1 MRYTNHTPY
10 WSKPAYMQQCI
21 LAMYTGSRKYVLLI
35 AICILCGSW
44 TPVNRQTASLHRTTS
59 AYALEVAITAIAGAR
74 EPSTTGNFSVGLTL
88 GTTHPEDITISYTVS
103 GTATAGS
110 DYTALSGTVVL
121 PANTNAVQIPVA
133 VSDDKTI
140 EPDETVIVT
149 ITGATT
155 GSPAVPVPVNA
166 ANSSATV
173 SITDDDN
180 NINISSTAINAE
192 EGGANGKFTFELPV
206 GVTAANDI
214 TIDYTIQ
221 GSGVGIATEGGDYK
235 NLSPHSII
243 LPAGASKADLV
254 VEAIDDNDIE
264 GDEDLSIQLNSVS
277 DATGVLFTIGP
288 NIGSGIDIVDN
299 DNRLSISRATNG
311 TEPGGAG
318 NDAAFRISLPGAL
331 TFTQDILV
339 KYTIDNISTA
349 TGGPGAAFDYD
360 NTTLTGDIILPAGS
374 NSVLLPVKVN
384 DDKIIEAT
392 ETVSISLTP
401 NASTSTG
408 SPAVAFSLD
417 PASKSAV
424 VDIADDDNTSIA
436 IISTTD
442 GKEPGGAGNSGS
454 FRIGW
459 SNGAR
464 APVGGL
470 IVNFST
476 TGSTATKG
484 AGNDYTM
491 ANSAFIPSGSSYADV
506 PVTVLDDN
514 LVEGPETVVMT
525 LTAVIPGS
533 PSSSPTILIGTPNPA
548 TVTITDNDV
557 ISSRQWKSAA
567 YTGTG
572 AAGTVTT
579 GDQITYTIHIRN
591 TGNVG
596 LSNVKITDKIPTYTE
611 FVSADGG
618 IVPDATGTLNWTI
631 PAIASGAADVTR
643 SFVVR
648 VANDLTGATGILNTG
663 GVDNGD
669 GTGEHPTTP
678 PDPSDPNNPHPSPNP
693 GDPSTNVPV
702 DQTKSSANWK
712 SAAYTGSG
720 AAGTVKP
727 GDQITYTIH
736 IRNTGHVKLTNVVI
750 TDNIPA
756 YTQFVSA
763 EGGIVP
769 DAGGKLTWNITEVP
783 VGSTDVTRSFVV
795 RVVNDLTGATG
806 ILNTA
811 GVDNGDGSGE
821 HPTTPPDPGNP
832 NNPNPGPN
840 NPGDPSTNVPVDNG
854 KKSANWKSA
863 SYTGSGAGGTV
874 TTGDEITYTIHIRN
888 TGSVNLSN
896 VKITDKIP
904 AYTAFVGADG
914 GVVPDATGTL
924 TWTIPSIAVG
934 GADVIRSFVVRVA
947 NDLTGATGIL
957 NTAGV
962 DNGDGSGE
970 HPTTPPDPGNPNN
983 PNPGPNNPGDPSTNV
998 PVDQTKSSA
1007 NWKSASYT
1015 GTGAA
1020 GTVKPGDQI
1029 TYTIHIRNT
1038 GHVKLTNVVIT
1049 DNMPAYTQFVS
1060 AEGGIIP
1067 DATGKLT
1074 WNITEIPVASADVTR
1089 SFVVRVIND
1098 LTGAT
1103 GILNT
1108 AGVDNGNGSGEHP
1121 TTPPDPANP
1130 NNPQTHPNPGDPST
1144 NVPVDQSKRSLN
1156 WKSAAYTGT
1165 GAAGAVKTGDEITY
1179 TIHIRNTGYVK
1190 LTNVV
1195 ITDNI
1200 PTYTQFVSA
1209 EGGIVPDAAAK
1220 LTWTIAEIP
1229 VGGADVTRSFT
1240 VRVANDLTNAT
1251 YIVNTAWVDNG
1262 DGNGNHPTGPSDDGN
1277 PNQPKPNPD
1286 PNDPATE
1293 VPVDNGK
1300 NSANWKSASYTGT
1313 GTGGAVTTGD
1323 EITYTIHVR
1332 NTGSVTLTNVQLTDN
1347 VPAYTEF
1354 VSAEGGIGP
1363 DVTGKLSW
1371 TVATIA
1377 VGAPDVTRSFKVR
1390 VVKDL
1395 TGATSIINTAAVDNG
1410 NGKGEDPTTP
1420 PDPGDP
1426 NNPHPHPNPGDPATN
1441 IPVGKITKFDTWKT
1455 VATASG
1461 NPKAKAGEILTYT
1474 IQVRNTG
1481 NTAIPAINITDTV
1494 PAHTTFES
1502 ATDGGTYDKVAN
1514 AVKWT
1519 ISNLP
1524 MGAVGEVTFK
1534 VKVSAGLDSVPVIT
1548 NTAFVTDGTVTV
1560 PTSGC
1565 DPSQPGCSGTPGT
1578 DIETIPDDGGL
1589 FFVNAMSP
1597 NGDGKNEYFIIKG
1610 LEKYGKAALYV
1621 FNRWGSMVYQ
1631 SKEYHNDWN
1640 GSGLSEGTYFY
1651 KLELRETAG
1660 IRLYKG
1666 WVVIKRN

>member
-1 MRYTNHTPY
+1 
-10 WSKPAYMQQCI
+10 MQQRI

-44 TPVNRQTASLHRTTS
+44 TPVNRQTVSPHKATS

-74 EPSTTGNFSVGLTL
+74 EPGTTGNFSVGLTL
-88 GTTHPEDITISYTVS
+88 GSTHPEDITISYTVG
-103 GTATAGS
+103 GTATAGN

-121 PANTNAVQIPVA
+121 PANTNAVQIPVD
-133 VSDDKTI
+133 VLDDKLI
-140 EPDETVIVT
+140 EPTESVVVT
-149 ITGATT
+149 LTGATT
-155 GSPAVPVPVNA
+155 GSPAVPVPVNP
-166 ANSSATV
+166 ANNAATV

-192 EGGANGKFTFELPV
+192 EGGANGKFTFELPA

-221 GSGVGIATEGGDYK
+221 GSGVGVATEGVDY
-235 NLSPHSII
+235 NDLSPHSII
-243 LPAGASKADLV
+243 LPAGANKVDLV
-254 VEAIDDNDIE
+254 VTAIDDNDIE
-264 GDEDLSIQLNSVS
+264 GDEDLSIQLNNVT
-277 DATGVLFTIGP
+277 DATGVMFTIGP
-288 NIGSGIDIVDN
+288 NIGSGIDIIDN
-299 DNRLSISRATNG
+299 DNRLSITLATNG
-311 TEPGGAG
+311 KEPGGAG
-318 NDAAFRISLPGAL
+318 NNAGFNISLPGGL

-339 KYTIDNISTA
+339 KYNIDNISTA
-349 TGGPGAAFDYD
+349 TGGPGAAYDYD
-360 NTTLTGDIILPAGS
+360 NTTLTGEIVLPAGA
-374 NSVLLPVKVN
+374 NSVLLPIIVN
-384 DDKIIEAT
+384 DDKVIEAT

-401 NASTSTG
+401 NASASTG
-408 SPAVAFSLD
+408 SPAVNFSLD
-417 PASKSAV
+417 PVNKSAV
-424 VDIADDDNTSIA
+424 ANIADDDNTSIA

-442 GKEPGGAGNSGS
+442 GKEPGGAGNNGS

-459 SNGAR
+459 TNGVK

-470 IVNFST
+470 IVNFGI

-491 ANSAFIPSGSSYADV
+491 PTSTFIPSGSSYADV
-506 PVTVLDDN
+506 TVTVLDDN

-533 PSSSPTILIGTPNPA
+533 PSSSPAILIGTPNPA
-548 TVTITDNDV
+548 TVTIADNDV
-557 ISSRQWKSAA
+557 VSTQQWKSAA

-572 AAGTVTT
+572 AAGAVTA

-591 TGNVG
+591 TGNVS

-618 IVPDATGTLNWTI
+618 IVPDAAGTLTWTI
-631 PAIASGAADVTR
+631 PSIAIGGPDITR
-643 SFVVR
+643 SFVVK
-648 VANDLTGATGILNTG
+648 VSNDLTGATNILNTA

-669 GTGEHPTTP
+669 GSGEHPTTP
-678 PDPSDPNNPHPSPNP
+678 PDPSDPNNPHPGPVTP

-712 SAAYTGSG
+712 SAAYTGTG
-720 AAGTVKP
+720 AGGAVKP

-763 EGGIVP
+763 EGGITP
-769 DAGGKLTWNITEVP
+769 DAGGKLTWNIAEVP

-854 KKSANWKSA
+854 KQSVNWKSA
-863 SYTGSGAGGTV
+863 SYTGSGAAGAV

-888 TGSVNLSN
+888 TGNVNLSN
-896 VKITDKIP
+896 IKITDKIP
-904 AYTAFVGADG
+904 TYTEFVSADG
-914 GVVPDATGTL
+914 GAVPDATGTL
-924 TWTIPSIAVG
+924 TWTIPGIAVG
-934 GADVIRSFVVRVA
+934 APDVIRSFVVRVV

-970 HPTTPPDPGNPNN
+970 HPTTPPDPSDPNN
-983 PNPGPNNPGDPSTNV
+983 PHPGPVTPGDPSTNV
-998 PVDQTKSSA
+998 PVDQSKRSL

-1020 GTVKPGDQI
+1020 GAVKPGDQI

-1038 GHVKLTNVVIT
+1038 GHVKLTNVAIT
-1049 DNMPAYTQFVS
+1049 DNIPAYTQFVS
-1060 AEGGIIP
+1060 AEGGIVP
-1067 DATGKLT
+1067 DASGKLT
-1074 WNITEIPVASADVTR
+1074 WNIAEVPIGSTDVTR
-1089 SFVVRVIND
+1089 SFVVRVVND

-1108 AGVDNGNGSGEHP
+1108 AGVDNGDGSGEHP
-1121 TTPPDPANP
+1121 TTPPDPSNP

-1144 NVPVDQSKRSLN
+1144 NVPVDTAKHSVN

-1165 GAAGAVKTGDEITY
+1165 GVAGSVRSGDEITY
-1179 TIHIRNTGYVK
+1179 TIHVRNTGYVK

-1209 EGGIVPDAAAK
+1209 EGGIVPDAAGK
-1220 LTWTIAEIP
+1220 LTWTVTEIP
-1229 VGGADVTRSFT
+1229 VGSADVTRSFT
-1240 VRVANDLTNAT
+1240 VKVANDLTNAT

-1262 DGNGNHPTGPSDDGN
+1262 DGGGNHPTGPQNGN
-1277 PNQPKPNPD
+1277 DPNQPKPNPD

-1300 NSANWKSASYTGT
+1300 NSANWKSASYTGS
-1313 GTGGAVTTGD
+1313 GAAGAVTTGD

-1332 NTGSVTLTNVQLTDN
+1332 NIGSVTLTNVQITDN

-1377 VGAPDVTRSFKVR
+1377 VGAPDVTRSFTVK

-1410 NGKGEDPTTP
+1410 NGKGGQPSTP
-1420 PDPGDP
+1420 PDPSDP

-1441 IPVGKITKFDTWKT
+1441 IPVGKVSTFDTWKS

-1481 NTAIPAINITDTV
+1481 NVTIPAINITDTV

-1502 ATDGGTYDKVAN
+1502 ATDGGTYDRATN

-1519 ISNLP
+1519 LSNLAL
-1524 MGAVGEVTFK
+1524 GAIADVTFK
-1534 VKVSAGLDSVPVIT
+1534 VKVSTGLDSTVPVIT
-1548 NTAFVTDGTVTV
+1548 NTAYVSDGTVTV

-1565 DPSQPGCSGTPGT
+1565 DPASAGCNGHPGT
-1578 DIETIPDDGGL
+1578 EIETIPDESDGGL
-1589 FFVNAMSP
+1589 FIVNAMSP

-1610 LEKYGKAALYV
+1610 LEKYGKAVLYV

-1640 GSGLSEGTYFY
+1640 GTGLSEGTYFY
-1651 KLELRETAG
+1651 KLELKETAG
-1660 IRLYKG
+1660 GVKLYKG

>member
-10 WSKPAYMQQCI
+10 WSKPAYMQQRI

-44 TPVNRQTASLHRTTS
+44 TPVNRQTASLHKTTS

-110 DYTALSGTVVL
+110 DYTALSGTIVL

-221 GSGVGIATEGGDYK
+221 GSGVGIATEGVDYK

-318 NDAAFRISLPGAL
+318 NDATFRISLPGAL
-331 TFTQDILV
+331 IFTQDILV

-374 NSVLLPVKVN
+374 NGVLLPVKVN

-442 GKEPGGAGNSGS
+442 GKEPGGTGNNGS

-476 TGSTATKG
+476 TGSTAAKG

-557 ISSRQWKSAA
+557 ISSRQWKSAV

-712 SAAYTGSG
+712 SAAYTG
-720 AAGTVKP
+720 
-727 GDQITYTIH
+727 
-736 IRNTGHVKLTNVVI
+736 
-750 TDNIPA
+750 
-756 YTQFVSA
+756 
-763 EGGIVP
+763 
-769 DAGGKLTWNITEVP
+769 
-783 VGSTDVTRSFVV
+783 
-795 RVVNDLTGATG
+795 
-806 ILNTA
+806 
-811 GVDNGDGSGE
+811 
-821 HPTTPPDPGNP
+821 
-832 NNPNPGPN
+832 
-840 NPGDPSTNVPVDNG
+840 
-854 KKSANWKSA
+854 
-863 SYTGSGAGGTV
+863 
-874 TTGDEITYTIHIRN
+874 
-888 TGSVNLSN
+888 
-896 VKITDKIP
+896 
-904 AYTAFVGADG
+904 
-914 GVVPDATGTL
+914 
-924 TWTIPSIAVG
+924 
-934 GADVIRSFVVRVA
+934 
-947 NDLTGATGIL
+947 
-957 NTAGV
+957 
-962 DNGDGSGE
+962 
-970 HPTTPPDPGNPNN
+970 
-983 PNPGPNNPGDPSTNV
+983 
-998 PVDQTKSSA
+998 
-1007 NWKSASYT
+1007 
-1015 GTGAA
+1015 TGAA

-1038 GHVKLTNVVIT
+1038 GHVKLTNVVIA

-1060 AEGGIIP
+1060 AEGGITP
-1067 DATGKLT
+1067 DAAGKLT
-1074 WNITEIPVASADVTR
+1074 WTVAEVPVGATDVTR
-1089 SFVVRVIND
+1089 SFVVRVVND

-1103 GILNT
+1103 GIINT

-1121 TTPPDPANP
+1121 TTPPDPNDP

-1144 NVPVDQSKRSLN
+1144 NVPVDTAKRSVN
-1156 WKSAAYTGT
+1156 WKSTAYTGT
-1165 GAAGAVKTGDEITY
+1165 GVAGSVRSGDEITY

-1240 VRVANDLTNAT
+1240 VKVANDLTNAT

-1420 PDPGDP
+1420 PDPSDP

-1461 NPKAKAGEILTYT
+1461 NPKAKPGEILTYT

-1502 ATDGGTYDKVAN
+1502 ATDGGTYDKVSN

-1524 MGAVGEVTFK
+1524 MGAVGKVTFK

-1610 LEKYGKAALYV
+1610 LEKYGKATLYV

>member
-10 WSKPAYMQQCI
+10 WCNPAYMQQRI

-35 AICILCGSW
+35 ATCILCGSW
-44 TPVNRQTASLHRTTS
+44 TPVNRQTTSLHKTTS

-74 EPSTTGNFSVGLTL
+74 EPGTTGNFSVGLTL
-88 GTTHPEDITISYTVS
+88 GTTHPEDITISYTVG

-110 DYTALSGTVVL
+110 DYTALSGTIVL
-121 PANTNAVQIPVA
+121 PANTNAVQIPVS

-140 EPDETVIVT
+140 EPDETVVVT
-149 ITGATT
+149 ITGAAT
-155 GSPAVPVPVNA
+155 GSPAVPVPVNT

-221 GSGVGIATEGGDYK
+221 GSGVGIATEGVDYK

-243 LPAGASKADLV
+243 LPAGASKVDLV

-311 TEPGGAG
+311 TEPGGPG

-349 TGGPGAAFDYD
+349 TGGSGTAFDYD

-408 SPAVAFSLD
+408 SPVVAFSLD

-442 GKEPGGAGNSGS
+442 GKEPGGAGNNGS

-491 ANSAFIPSGSSYADV
+491 ANSAFIPSGSSYVDV

-533 PSSSPTILIGTPNPA
+533 PSSSPAILIGTPNPA

-557 ISSRQWKSAA
+557 ISSLQWKSAA
-567 YTGTG
+567 YTGAG

-591 TGNVG
+591 TGNVS

-618 IVPDATGTLNWTI
+618 IVPDAAGTLNWTI

-648 VANDLTGATGILNTG
+648 VANDLTGATNILNTA

-669 GTGEHPTTP
+669 GSGEHPTTP

-712 SAAYTGSG
+712 SAAYTGTG
-720 AAGTVKP
+720 VGGTVKP
-727 GDQITYTIH
+727 GDEITYTIH

-750 TDNIPA
+750 TDNMPA

-769 DAGGKLTWNITEVP
+769 DAASKLTWNITEVP
-783 VGSTDVTRSFVV
+783 VGSADVTRSFVV

-863 SYTGSGAGGTV
+863 SYTGSGAAGTV

-888 TGSVNLSN
+888 TGNVNLSN

-904 AYTAFVGADG
+904 AYTVFVSADG

-934 GADVIRSFVVRVA
+934 AADVIRSFVVRVA

-998 PVDQTKSSA
+998 PVDQTKSSL
-1007 NWKSASYT
+1007 NWKSAS
-1015 GTGAA
+1015 
-1020 GTVKPGDQI
+1020 
-1029 TYTIHIRNT
+1029 
-1038 GHVKLTNVVIT
+1038 
-1049 DNMPAYTQFVS
+1049 
-1060 AEGGIIP
+1060 
-1067 DATGKLT
+1067 
-1074 WNITEIPVASADVTR
+1074 
-1089 SFVVRVIND
+1089 
-1098 LTGAT
+1098 
-1103 GILNT
+1103 
-1108 AGVDNGNGSGEHP
+1108 
-1121 TTPPDPANP
+1121 
-1130 NNPQTHPNPGDPST
+1130 
-1144 NVPVDQSKRSLN
+1144 
-1156 WKSAAYTGT
+1156 YTGT

-1179 TIHIRNTGYVK
+1179 TIHIRNAGHVK

-1262 DGNGNHPTGPSDDGN
+1262 DGNGNHPTGPADDGN

-1332 NTGSVTLTNVQLTDN
+1332 NTGSVTLTNVQLTDK

-1354 VSAEGGIGP
+1354 ISAEGGIGP

-1461 NPKAKAGEILTYT
+1461 NPRAKAGEILTYT

-1481 NTAIPAINITDTV
+1481 NVTIPAINITDTI

-1502 ATDGGTYDKVAN
+1502 ATDGGTYDRAAN
-1514 AVKWT
+1514 AIKWT
-1519 ISNLP
+1519 VSNLAL
-1524 MGAVGEVTFK
+1524 GATANVSFK
-1534 VKVSAGLDSVPVIT
+1534 VKVNTGLDSTVPVIT
-1548 NTAFVTDGTVTV
+1548 NTAYVSDGTVTV

-1565 DPSQPGCSGTPGT
+1565 DPASAGCNGHPGT
-1578 DIETIPDDGGL
+1578 EIETIPDGSDGGL